1 MGFGRLRLSVDAA
14 ATVTEA
20 GGVTGGAAGGVVG
33 EASEGGAGGGG
44 GETPWLTCVGTR
56 REDRDNVLDARA
68 GSVELW
74 PSPDR
79 ATRLCE
85 TSFLRG
91 ETETEAGL
99 V

>member
-1 MGFGRLRLSVDAA
+1 MGFGRFRLSVDAA

-20 GGVTGGAAGGVVG
+20 GGVTGGAAGGVGG
-33 EASEGGAGGGG
+33 EGGEGGAGGDA
-44 GETPWLTCVGTR
+44 PWLTCVGTR
-56 REDRDNVLDARA
+56 GEDRVNVLDARA
-68 GSVELW
+68 GSVELR

>member
-1 MGFGRLRLSVDAA
+1 LSVDAA

-20 GGVTGGAAGGVVG
+20 GGVTGGAAGGVG
-33 EASEGGAGGGG
+33 GEGGAGG
-44 GETPWLTCVGTR
+44 EAPWLTCVGTGR
-56 REDRDNVLDARA
+56 DERDNGFDARA
-68 GSVELW
+68 RSVELW